1 MIYSDPD
8 LPRKIQEMNDEVQA
22 VFAVQQDFAANIK
35 SLAKENG
42 VVIPT
47 PILRKLEGTRVSKLT
62 FKSMVGISRDLGFKV
77 AAVLYEPPEVSGEV
91 IRKAWE
97 AAGRPH
103 DFWEL
108 NRDA

>member
-8 LPRKIQEMNDEVQA
+8 LPNKIQALNEETQEI
-22 VFAVQQDFAANIK
+22 FAVQQDFAENIK
-35 SLAKENG
+35 ALAHEKG
-42 VVIPT
+42 VVIDKAT
-47 PILRKLEGTRVSKLT
+47 LRKLEGTNVAKLT
-62 FKSMVGISRDLGFKV
+62 FKSMVQISRSLGFKT
-77 AAVLYEPPEVSGEV
+77 AAMLYDPPRASGIE

-97 AAGRPH
+97 AAGRPR